1 MGKPEGLVENYLI
14 RKCKKYGFWCKKFVS
29 PGTSGV
35 PDRIVIADGDV
46 LFIELKRE
54 SGGKVSELQKLCID
68 EINKAG
74 GTAIVCAGKAA
85 VDAVLEP
92 YIKRHLAQCGRENP

>member
-1 MGKPEGLVENYLI
+1 M
-14 RKCKKYGFWCKKFVS
+14 
-29 PGTSGV
+29 
-35 PDRIVIADGDV
+35 IADGSV

-74 GTAIVCAGKAA
+74 GTAVVCAGKAA

-92 YIKRHLAQCGRENP
+92 YVRRHLERCERENP